1 MSTRRQESTDSAWLS
16 VAPGL
21 PQGDDGPRRPVT
33 IFGHSRAA
41 TIPTV
46 RRDAAWN
53 LDLQTWFECYLA
65 DCEARGV
72 SPRTLEWYRDRGGRI
87 LRLFAGAGIRYPED
101 LSRRAVSELFGALRR
116 LRHRG
121 GPLAPQTILGYWQ
134 VGKGFATFLIA
145 EQAHPGGNPFDEF
158 GRPRVPD
165 KVMWAPSAEECA
177 AMLRVPNRR
186 GVQGLRDLVILYLLL
201 DTGLRISALAGIL
214 VRDIDLQARRIR
226 VVEKG
231 RRERVV
237 PFGFQALRWIR
248 HYLAS
253 AGLRGDDFL
262 LPGQAG
268 NRLSRERIDEVI
280 KTCARAVGV
289 HEGRVSAHD
298 LRRAFAREFIR
309 NGGDLESLRQLLG
322 HTSYAMVR
330 RYAELAADVVA
341 EAHGKASPGDHLPI

>member
-1 MSTRRQESTDSAWLS
+1 MSTRRRENSDSAWLS
-16 VAPGL
+16 VVTGL
-21 PQGDDGPRRPVT
+21 PQGDDRPPRPVT
-33 IFGHSRAA
+33 IVGDSPPAA
-41 TIPTV
+41 VPTM
-46 RRDAAWN
+46 RRDVAWN
-53 LDLQTWFECYLA
+53 LDLQAWFECYLA

-72 SPRTLEWYRDRGGRI
+72 TARTLEWYRDRGVRI
-87 LRLFAGAGIRYPED
+87 LRLFSAAGIRYPED

-121 GPLAPQTILGYWQ
+121 RPLAPQTIHGYWQ

-145 EQAHPGGNPFDEF
+145 EQAHSGVNPFDEF

-165 KVMWAPSAEECA
+165 RVMWAPSAEDCT

-214 VRDIDLQARRIR
+214 VRDIDLQTRRIR

-237 PFGFQALRWIR
+237 PFGFQALRWVR
-248 HYLAS
+248 RYLAS

-268 NRLSRERIDEVI
+268 KRLSRKRIDEVI
-280 KTCARAVGV
+280 KACARAARV
-289 HEGRVSAHD
+289 HQGRVSAHD

-341 EAHGKASPGDHLPI
+341 EAHGKASPGDHLHL